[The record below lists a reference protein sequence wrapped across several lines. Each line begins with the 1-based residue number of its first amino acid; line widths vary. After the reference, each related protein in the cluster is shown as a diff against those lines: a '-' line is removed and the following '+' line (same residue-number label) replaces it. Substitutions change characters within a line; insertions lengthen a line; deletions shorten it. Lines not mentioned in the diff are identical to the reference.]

1 MENEAT
7 LEIHPMVLRSEA
19 AQIWDEMTL
28 KYFWKDTHPYDAL
41 VRLMG
46 KAIKSRPEVENI
58 FLQHAL
64 ANLNPNYNG
73 ESNIANE
80 NEK

>member
-19 AQIWDEMTL
+19 AQIWAEMTW
-28 KYFWKDTHPYDAL
+28 KYFWKETHPYDAL

-64 ANLNPNYNG
+64 ANLNPNFEG
-73 ESNIANE
+73 VSNTANE
-80 NEK
+80 NEE